1 MPDEEFDLPGCLA
14 QAREGDQA
22 ACRDLVNH
30 LYPLVIKIVRS
41 HLPRRSAEE
50 DLAQDIFIKM
60 FSRMHQYQRTVP
72 FPHWVSR
79 IAVTT
84 CIDQLRSQKRRPEYR
99 MADFTEEEAKIL
111 ENVSHPGEHT
121 DPVDA
126 LSAREL
132 VGKMLATLNP
142 KDRTIL
148 TLLDLERRSLA
159 EIASMTGWS
168 ITMIKVR
175 AFRARKKLQKSFQEL
190 EREESHE

>member
-1 MPDEEFDLPGCLA
+1 ME
-14 QAREGDQA
+14 
-22 ACRDLVNH
+22 
-30 LYPLVIKIVRS
+30 
-41 HLPRRSAEE
+41 
-50 DLAQDIFIKM
+50 
-60 FSRMHQYQRTVP
+60 
-72 FPHWVSR
+72 
-79 IAVTT
+79 
-84 CIDQLRSQKRRPEYR
+84 
-99 MADFTEEEAKIL
+99 
-111 ENVSHPGEHT
+111 
-121 DPVDA
+121 A